1 MKNVAMDKTRSGF
14 ILGAFMGAFHLVW
27 SVLVAVGVA
36 QVILDF
42 IYKIHFLNNPF
53 VVQAF
58 NLGHAALL
66 VLVTTL
72 VGFVAGWVL
81 ALLWNLMKK

>member
-14 ILGAFMGAFHLVW
+14 ILGAFLGTLHLVW
-27 SVLVAVGVA
+27 SVLVAVGFA

-53 VVQAF
+53 IIQDF
-58 NLGHAALL
+58 NLGNAALL

-72 VGFVAGWVL
+72 VGFVAGCLL